1 MSVGANIKQ
10 RRFELRMTQQEL
22 AEAMGYK
29 TRSTIAKIESEENDV
44 SHRKLQKFAAV
55 LETTPEA
62 LMGAAPVGQTAVSV
76 FEGERTNRA
85 AVIVLAGGKTMGNR
99 QNIPSQFIS
108 IHGKPVLVYSLE
120 VYQQHPAVDDI
131 LVVCLRGWEEIVK
144 AYARQYGI
152 TKLRLL
158 VTGGSSG
165 VASLKNG
172 VEQLKDYG
180 ADDVVIVQEAT
191 RPMVTAETVSSLLRA
206 CAESGSA
213 TICHSM
219 SQYVQFDISGGKPT
233 YVNRD
238 AMIALQS
245 PEAHRMGLLRAVF
258 AEAQQLNRPLTESCF
273 TMLLHGLGHAINF
286 VESSVNNIKL
296 AREEDLAAFDA
307 LVGKSG

>member
-29 TRSTIAKIESEENDV
+29 TRSTIAKIESGENDV
-44 SHRKLQKFAAV
+44 SQRKLQRFAAV
-55 LETTPEA
+55 LETSPEA
-62 LMGAAPVGQTAVSV
+62 LVGGAPVQRPVQPV
-76 FEGERTNRA
+76 FEDERFHKT
-85 AVIVLAGGKTMGNR
+85 AVIVLAGGKTGNNR

-120 VYQQHPAVDDI
+120 VYQHHPAVDDI
-131 LVVCLRGWEEIVK
+131 VVVCLRGWEDIVK

-158 VTGGSSG
+158 VPGGSSG
-165 VASLKNG
+165 VGSLKNG
-172 VEQLKDYG
+172 IRQLTDYG

-191 RPMVTAETVSSLLRA
+191 RPMVTPETVSKLLHA
-206 CAESGSA
+206 CADSGSA

-219 SQYVQFDISGGKPT
+219 SQYVQFDISTGKAS
-233 YVNRD
+233 YVDRN
-238 AMIALQS
+238 ALIALQS
-245 PEAHRMGLLRAVF
+245 PEAHRLGLLRAVF
-258 AEAQQLNRPLTESCF
+258 AEAETLNHPMTESCF
-273 TMLLHGLGHAINF
+273 TMLLHGLGHRINF

-296 AREEDLAAFDA
+296 AREEDLAAFGA
-307 LVGKSG
+307 LVKSS

>member
-1 MSVGANIKQ
+1 MSLGANIKQ

-29 TRSTIAKIESEENDV
+29 TRSTIAKIESGENDV
-44 SHRKLQKFAAV
+44 SQRKLQKFAAV

-62 LMGAAPVGQTAVSV
+62 LLGGATVRTAGAPV
-76 FEGERTNRA
+76 FEGARDHRT
-85 AVIVLAGGKTMGNR
+85 AVIVLAGGKTAGNR

-131 LVVCLRGWEEIVK
+131 VVVCLRGWEEIVK

-172 VEQLKDYG
+172 MEQLKEYG

-191 RPMVTAETVSSLLRA
+191 RPMVTAETVSSLLHA

-219 SQYVQFDISGGKPT
+219 SQYVQFDISGGKAA

-238 AMIALQS
+238 ALIALQS

-258 AEAQQLNRPLTESCF
+258 AEVQQLNHPMTESCF
-273 TMLLHGLGHAINF
+273 TMLLHGLGHPINF

-296 AREEDLAAFDA
+296 AREEDLAAFGA
-307 LVGKSG
+307 LARKSG